1 MPEFIHKVYNITSD
15 SKKFHYNFSHQMH
28 FNGLLNKLKCLD
40 LFFMNNLFLID
51 IKYPLK
57 YSKMQN
63 VSIFLKLMYNRK
75 LIREVLNKMFKVG
88 AIS

>member
-1 MPEFIHKVYNITSD
+1 MIIDNY
-15 SKKFHYNFSHQMH
+15 
-28 FNGLLNKLKCLD
+28 LNKLKCLD
-40 LFFMNNLFLID
+40 FFFMNNLFLID